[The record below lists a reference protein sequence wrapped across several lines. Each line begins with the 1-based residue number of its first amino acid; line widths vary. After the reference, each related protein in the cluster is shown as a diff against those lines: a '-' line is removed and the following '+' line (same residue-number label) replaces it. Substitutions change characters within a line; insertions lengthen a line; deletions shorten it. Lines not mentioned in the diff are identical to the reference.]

1 MKDRKKEG
9 TLPSLKIQS
18 LPLFLIQPPESL
30 SDDLTAV
37 RDRNKRRRLVLVD
50 KVTQLHRLASL
61 HDGKND
67 RLLVVL
73 VSTLRAVNRRTP
85 VQLLRDKVA
94 DWLRIRAD
102 NREILAHVNI
112 LNYAVNYERLCEKSA
127 Q

>member
-9 TLPSLKIQS
+9 ALPSLKFHFFRF
-18 LPLFLIQPPESL
+18 FLIQSPESF

-37 RDRNKRRRLVLVD
+37 RDRNKRRRLVLVN

-61 HDGKND
+61 HDGEND

-73 VSTLRAVNRRTP
+73 VSALRAVDRRTP

-94 DWLRIRAD
+94 DWLRIRTD
-102 NREILAHVNI
+102 NREILAHVDI
-112 LNYAVNYERLCEKSA
+112 LNHAVNYERLREKSA